1 MENDVLCYGTTL
13 SINCHMSSSTGYGET
28 AQTSLAKHNSLVLLI
43 SHTNWLSEWPSL
55 RSISPFQYIQVLSK
69 KYSTENMIL
78 QKVFECIRKGNQK
91 FTWIKAGVLS
101 EIPKPNLPF
110 YFPRNSQHVLSY
122 SIKQITQSRKRL
134 TLMPNNLASKTSY
147 CGRFNKQVSHF
158 NNSYC
163 GSFYIPKHDIGWG

>member
-1 MENDVLCYGTTL
+1 MLWNYTPL

-43 SHTNWLSEWPSL
+43 SHTNWLSEWPRL
-55 RSISPFQYIQVLSK
+55 RSISPLSIYKFSQRSTALRIWFSK
-69 KYSTENMIL
+69 KFTW
-78 QKVFECIRKGNQK
+78 IRKGNQK

-134 TLMPNNLASKTSY
+134 T
-147 CGRFNKQVSHF
+147 F
-158 NNSYC
+158 
-163 GSFYIPKHDIGWG
+163 